1 MIKKLAPSILDVD
14 FTCLEKELRKIESGG
29 VDLLHLDIMDG
40 NFVPNISFG
49 PKIVESIKKITSL
62 PLEVHLMVEKPE
74 NHIKTFINA
83 GGDIIIV
90 HYETSKHLDKL
101 IQIINDA
108 DVKSGVALNPA
119 TPLSVME
126 YLISKIDFLLL
137 MTVNPG
143 YGGQK
148 FIPGMIDKIKKARK
162 IIDNQKKP
170 ISLEVDGGINLDN
183 ISEVAKAGAEIIVV
197 GQLISKSTNPEM
209 TIKKIKKI
217 LNQSI
222 VNKTSV

>member
-197 GQLISKSTNPEM
+197 GQLISKSANPEM

>member
-14 FTCLEKELRKIESGG
+14 FSCLERELRKIESGG
-29 VDLLHLDIMDG
+29 ADLLHLDIMDG

-49 PKIVESIKKITSL
+49 PKIVESIKRITSL
-62 PLEVHLMVEKPE
+62 PLEVHLMIEKPE
-74 NHIKTFINA
+74 NHIKSFINA

-90 HYETSKHLDKL
+90 HYETSKHLDRL
-101 IQIINDA
+101 IQTINDA
-108 DVKSGVALNPA
+108 DVKSGIALNPA
-119 TPLSVME
+119 TPLGVIE

-143 YGGQK
+143 FGGQK
-148 FIPGMIDKIKKARK
+148 FIPEMMDKIKKARK

-183 ISEVAKAGAEIIVV
+183 ISEVIKAGVEIIVI
-197 GQLISKSTNPEM
+197 GQLISKSANPEM
-209 TIKKIKKI
+209 TIKKLKNIM
-217 LNQSI
+217 
-222 VNKTSV
+222 NK